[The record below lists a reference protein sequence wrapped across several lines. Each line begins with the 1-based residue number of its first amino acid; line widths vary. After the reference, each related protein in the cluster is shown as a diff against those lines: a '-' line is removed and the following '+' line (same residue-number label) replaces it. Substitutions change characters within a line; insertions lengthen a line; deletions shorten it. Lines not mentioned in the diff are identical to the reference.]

1 MHRLGITGAVERDRT
16 ANDSAGEFAPS
27 ADPQCLRDMLDYRLY
42 LVYREC
48 GYHTEKML
56 NDEFDLNRRRWRLL
70 ATVHELEGGTLSEI
84 AERAELD
91 RAQSSR
97 TVGTMVRE
105 GYLKRLSNPDNARF
119 AKIVFTD
126 KGRDLYD
133 KIISRYREANIA
145 LVESLTL
152 DEIHQLDRLL
162 DKLRT
167 AASKLRQPH

>member
-1 MHRLGITGAVERDRT
+1 MDRLRLAGIAEQDRT
-16 ANDSAGEFAPS
+16 AQDSEGGGTPS
-27 ADPQCLRDMLDYRLY
+27 LDPQCLRDMLDYRLY

-56 NDEFDLNRRRWRLL
+56 NDQFDLNRRRWRLI

-84 AERAELD
+84 AELAELD
-91 RAQSSR
+91 CAQASR

-105 GYLKRLSNPDNARF
+105 GYFKRLSNPDNARF

-133 KIISRYREANIA
+133 KILSRYREANLA
-145 LVESLTL
+145 LVDSLTV
-152 DEIHQLDRLL
+152 DELHELDRLL